1 MKILL
6 LALLISLI
14 SGQDDFET
22 IISEQVS
29 EEYCNN
35 VIGNLTALINE
46 GYVYSDF
53 LKAPKQP
60 KPNYFNKM
68 DIIKELEDINTNN
81 RTFYDFYGDIQRII
95 GKTDDGHFALFSM
108 ETPNK
113 TVLSDYYFCIPFLY
127 YVKEVFEDD
136 NTTIKDTYLTIRPL
150 PVYCQKNYSNETLT
164 KINELSGL
172 KIISIN
178 DLDPF
183 KYLEKIGKNVASPH
197 SPQCKFIDGIDYS
210 MQHSLPFYP
219 HKKEDLLV
227 SIKFEGDEILETEYS
242 FQKYV
247 YFSEE
252 FKEYYLAE
260 QEKFF
265 KYHIPIPKFEEI
277 EKKFKIK
284 KGLIN
289 KLKDDKDMWDL
300 KSGDETIKCRVDNEN
315 QFNVFY
321 QSSFGPDDFNDY
333 EDIMYKCFSKFYSND
348 FKIIVI
354 EDRNG
359 GGYSELCIPF
369 TQYLR
374 PKISNPSITSLKST
388 QLNLRNFFITDENLN
403 PKTCFPYTEEDN
415 ILEGTEDK
423 YNDGIDEVIHK
434 RTKDIESFNIFEKK
448 IMEKKREEYLKTG
461 KTKKPTDILVF
472 TDGFS
477 FSCTSVFIKGL
488 QVHGHGIIVG
498 FNARPDLDKSDF
510 DASQSNSAVET
521 FAISENAQNLKK
533 LGFKV
538 RITFSEQFDP
548 NDKGNPK
555 TPMEFLIY
563 PVDEISTIYKAYN
576 DNIYQRFMDE
586 AKRIFTKYENECNT
600 ANKFL
605 YKETE
610 ECDSKISIPKAHG
623 GYICGEDGKWD
634 TNQCIAA
641 YCDDGYYLN
650 DDRTECIRNPCD
662 DIQLNEIIINEE
674 NETEY
679 IIEPNNSYIFTINN
693 EKYLYYFYS
702 ELDPFIYVLNEDHIL
717 EAVKNGT
724 VFKNEDKI
732 YLNYFVNITEK
743 TTITIKSEKKDKDD
757 ETSDEPQ
764 DDEEE
769 ETSDEPQN
777 DDDDDKKG
785 LSTRIIIL
793 IVVGSVVVVIAI
805 VLIVIIIISKRKQLS
820 NEEIEEKTQQLNSLE
835 T

>member
-14 SGQDDFET
+14 SVQDDFET

-35 VIGNLTALINE
+35 VIGNLTALIKE

-68 DIIKELEDINTNN
+68 DLIQELEDINTTN
-81 RTFYDFYGDIQRII
+81 RSFYDFYGDIVRII
-95 GKTDDGHFALFSM
+95 GNTEDGHFAVYSL

-113 TVLSDYYFCIPFLY
+113 TKLTDYYFCIPFYY
-127 YVKEVFEDD
+127 YVKEVFDDD
-136 NTTIKDTYLTIRPL
+136 NITIKDTYLTIDPL
-150 PVYCQKNYSNETLT
+150 SNYCQSKYSNETLT
-164 KINELSGL
+164 KINELSRQ

-178 DLDPF
+178 GLDPF
-183 KYLEKIGKNVASPH
+183 EYLEKIGRNVASPH
-197 SPQCKFIDGIDYS
+197 SPQCKYIDSLDYT
-210 MQHSLPFYP
+210 MQHSLIFYP
-219 HKKEDLLV
+219 HKKEDLPI
-227 SIKFEGDEILETEYS
+227 SIQFEGNELLETEYTL
-242 FQKYV
+242 QKRV

-252 FKEYYLAE
+252 FREYYLA
-260 QEKFF
+260 QLNKSF
-265 KYHIPIPKFEEI
+265 KNNIPFPKFEEI

-300 KSGDETIKCRVDNEN
+300 QSEDETIKCRVDNEN

-321 QSSFGPDDFNDY
+321 QSSFSPDNFNEY

-374 PKISNPSITSLKST
+374 PKISKPSITALKST
-388 QLNLRNFFITDENLN
+388 QLNLKNFFRTDENLN

-415 ILEGTEDK
+415 ILDGPEYI
-423 YNDGIDEVIHK
+423 YNDGIDEAIHK
-434 RTKDIESFNIFEKK
+434 RTKDIEGFNIFEKK
-448 IMEKKREEYLKTG
+448 ILEKKRVEYLKTG

-472 TDGFS
+472 TDGYS

-488 QVHGHGIIVG
+488 QVYGHGIIVG
-498 FNARPDLDKSDF
+498 FNTRPGLDKSDF

-521 FAISENAQNLKK
+521 FDISENVQNLRK
-533 LGFKV
+533 LGYNSH
-538 RITFSEQFDP
+538 ITFAEEFDP
-548 NDKGNPK
+548 NDKETPK

-576 DNIYQRFMDE
+576 DNRYQRFMDE
-586 AKRIFTKYENECNT
+586 AKRIFTKYETECNP

-610 ECDSKISIPKAHG
+610 ECDSKINIPKAHG

-641 YCDDGYYLN
+641 YCDDGFYLN

-674 NETEY
+674 KEKEY
-679 IIEPNNSYIFTINN
+679 IIEPNNSYIFTIEK

-724 VFKNEDKI
+724 VFKNKDKI
-732 YLNYFVNITEK
+732 YVNYFVNITEN
-743 TTITIKSEKKDKDD
+743 TTITIKSEKDK
-757 ETSDEPQ
+757 
-764 DDEEE
+764 EE
-769 ETSDEPQN
+769 ETSDKPQN
-777 DDDDDKKG
+777 NDDKKEG
-785 LSTRIIIL
+785 LSTGIIVL
-793 IVVGSVVVVIAI
+793 IVVGSAVVVIAI
-805 VLIVIIIISKRKQLS
+805 VLIVIIIISKKKKLS
-820 NEEIEEKTQQLNSLE
+820 NEDIEEKTQQLNSIE

>member
-6 LALLISLI
+6 LALLISLA
-14 SGQDDFET
+14 SCQDDFEA

-35 VIGNLTALINE
+35 VIGNLTALIKE

-68 DIIKELEDINTNN
+68 DLIQELEDINTTN
-81 RTFYDFYGDIQRII
+81 RSFYEFYGDIMRII
-95 GKTDDGHFALFSM
+95 GNTEDGHFAVYSL

-113 TVLSDYYFCIPFLY
+113 IKLRDYYFCIPFYY
-127 YVKEVFEDD
+127 YVKEVFDDD
-136 NTTIKDTYLTIRPL
+136 NITIKDTYLTIDPL
-150 PVYCQKNYSNETLT
+150 PNYCQSKYSNETLT

-178 DLDPF
+178 GLDPF
-183 KYLEKIGKNVASPH
+183 EYLEKMGRNLVSPH
-197 SPQCKFIDGIDYS
+197 SPQCKYINSLDYIE
-210 MQHSLPFYP
+210 QHSLSFYP
-219 HKKEDLLV
+219 HKKEDLPI
-227 SIKFEGDEILETEYS
+227 SIQFEGNELLETEYTL
-242 FQKYV
+242 QKRV

-252 FKEYYLAE
+252 FREYYLA
-260 QEKFF
+260 QLNKSF
-265 KYHIPIPKFEEI
+265 KNNIPFPKFEEI

-300 KSGDETIKCRVDNEN
+300 QSEDETIKCRVDNEN

-321 QSSFGPDDFNDY
+321 QSSFSPDNFNEY

-374 PKISNPSITSLKST
+374 PKISKPSITALKST
-388 QLNLRNFFITDENLN
+388 QLNLKNFFRTDENLN

-415 ILEGTEDK
+415 ILDGPEDI

-434 RTKDIESFNIFEKK
+434 RTKDIELFNIFEKK
-448 IMEKKREEYLKTG
+448 ILEKKRVEYLKTG

-472 TDGFS
+472 TDGYS

-498 FNARPDLDKSDF
+498 FNTRPGLDKSDF

-521 FAISENAQNLKK
+521 FDISENVQNLRK
-533 LGFKV
+533 LGFNSH
-538 RITFSEQFDP
+538 ITFAEEFDP
-548 NDKGNPK
+548 NDKETPK

-576 DNIYQRFMDE
+576 DNRYQRFMDE
-586 AKRIFTKYENECNT
+586 AKRIFTKYETECNP

-610 ECDSKISIPKAHG
+610 ECDSKINIPKAHG

-641 YCDDGYYLN
+641 YCDDGFYLN

-674 NETEY
+674 KEKEY
-679 IIEPNNSYIFTINN
+679 IIEPNNSYIFTIEK

-724 VFKNEDKI
+724 VFKNKDKI
-732 YLNYFVNITEK
+732 YVNYFVNITEN
-743 TTITIKSEKKDKDD
+743 TIITIKSKKDK
-757 ETSDEPQ
+757 
-764 DDEEE
+764 EE
-769 ETSDEPQN
+769 ETSDKPQN
-777 DDDDDKKG
+777 NDDKKEG
-785 LSTRIIIL
+785 LSTGIIVL
-793 IVVGSVVVVIAI
+793 IVVGSAVVVIAI
-805 VLIVIIIISKRKQLS
+805 VLIVIIIISKKKKLS
-820 NEEIEEKTQQLNSLE
+820 NEDIEEKTQQLNSIE